1 MIDMANIPNDI
12 EIPIENIIETPDAT
26 YLKLNVI
33 DEMLSVLF
41 STSDQIE
48 NNQFIEKIYALL
60 KNLGTQFKCKMPG
73 SFTVTYK
80 DNFEVE
86 VPKSLSSTAMR

>member
-41 STSDQIE
+41 STSD
-48 NNQFIEKIYALL
+48 
-60 KNLGTQFKCKMPG
+60 
-73 SFTVTYK
+73 
-80 DNFEVE
+80 
-86 VPKSLSSTAMR
+86 